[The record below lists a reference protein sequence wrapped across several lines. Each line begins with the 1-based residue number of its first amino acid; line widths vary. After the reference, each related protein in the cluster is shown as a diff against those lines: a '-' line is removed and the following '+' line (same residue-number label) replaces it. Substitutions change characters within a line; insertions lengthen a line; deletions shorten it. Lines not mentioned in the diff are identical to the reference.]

1 MKFPAASTLSNLPP
15 LGTSAGLTLPAAS
28 RYILPQFEVNP
39 NPSIL
44 VGCNHK
50 VVCIRV
56 QGKGSFQNSTGIKDF
71 AAAMIRRGH
80 RDFVVDLAQ
89 CPVMDSTFMGTLAFI
104 AQRLLGL
111 GQGGL
116 YVIKANER
124 NTDLLEGLGLN
135 QILSLNG
142 EEAAIYAEELAVDEQ
157 LPTAA
162 TDKHATTE
170 TMIAAHQALVDA
182 DPDNLCKFKDV
193 LDYLKQDLRREE
205 DLD

>member
-1 MKFPAASTLSNLPP
+1 MKFSTVPTLSNLPP
-15 LGTSAGLTLPAAS
+15 LGTPAGLTPSAVS
-28 RYILPQFEVNP
+28 RYIPLQAEVNP
-39 NPSIL
+39 IPSIL
-44 VGCNHK
+44 VGCNLK

-116 YVIKANER
+116 YVIHANER

-142 EEAAIYAEELAVDEQ
+142 QEAAIYAEELATDEQ
-157 LPTAA
+157 LPVVP

-170 TMIAAHQALVDA
+170 TMIAAHEALVDA
-182 DPDNLCKFKDV
+182 DPNNLCKFKDV

-205 DLD
+205 DVD